1 VERILLAEDKASLRE
16 MLREVLE
23 KNGYE
28 VDACDSGTA
37 ALRRLESGSYTCL
50 ISDYKLPGA
59 DGMEVLKAALARD
72 SGAHV
77 ILMTA
82 YGTVE
87 LAVAAMKLGAR
98 DFLLKPVDPDHLL
111 LVVDRALAQ
120 QRLLR
125 ENLLLKAERDERVGL
140 PTIIGQSP
148 LMLSVSE
155 QVRKV
160 APTDATVLLLGESG
174 TGKEL
179 FARAV
184 HALSRRSGGPFVAIN
199 CAAIPSTLIENELFG
214 HEKGSYTGAVGLQ
227 RGKFELADGG
237 TIFLDEVGE
246 LEREVQGK
254 ILRALQERT
263 IERIGGT
270 RAFKVDVRII
280 AASNQDLKVATS
292 AGRFRDDLFF
302 RLNIFP
308 VTIPPLRFRSGDIPL
323 LVGHFLEKFGREL
336 KRKDLRITDA
346 AMAKLLDYTWPGNV
360 RELENTLERA
370 AILARGSE
378 IGAEEIVLFS
388 GGEPPHALTDVL
400 DLSGT
405 LPEALDRVRREVEI
419 LKIRSALVETKGN
432 LPEAA
437 ARLGL
442 TAKTLAAKMEEC
454 GISAGSCSEYRL

>member
-1 VERILLAEDKASLRE
+1 MERILLAEDKTSLRE

-23 KNGYE
+23 KKGYV

-37 ALRRLESGSYTCL
+37 ALNCMESGTYACL

-59 DGMEVLKAALARD
+59 DGMEILKAALARD
-72 SGAHV
+72 PETPV

-87 LAVAAMKLGAR
+87 LAVQAMKLGAR

-111 LVVDRALAQ
+111 LMVERALAQ

-125 ENLLLKAERDERVGL
+125 ENLLLKAERDERLGL

-148 LMLSVSE
+148 LMQSVSE

-184 HALSRRSGGPFVAIN
+184 HTLSRRAEGPFVAIN

-254 ILRALQERT
+254 ILRALQEKT
-263 IERIGGT
+263 IERIGA

-280 AASNQDLKVATS
+280 AASNQDLKAATS
-292 AGRFRDDLFF
+292 AGRFRDDLYY

-308 VTIPPLRFRSGDIPL
+308 VTIPPLRFRPGDIPI
-323 LVGHFLEKFGREL
+323 LVRHFLEKFGREL
-336 KRKDLRITDA
+336 GRKDLRITDA
-346 AMAKLLDYTWPGNV
+346 AMEKLLAYGWPGNV

-370 AILARGSE
+370 AILARGPD

-388 GGEPPHALTDVL
+388 GAEHPHALADVM

-405 LPEALDRVRREVEI
+405 LPEALDRVRREVEAC
-419 LKIRSALVETKGN
+419 KIRMALGETKGN
-432 LPEAA
+432 IHEAA
-437 ARLGL
+437 ARLGIA
-442 TAKTLAAKMEEC
+442 AKTLAVKMEEY
-454 GISAGSCSEYRL
+454 GIAP

>member
-1 VERILLAEDKASLRE
+1 MERILLAEDKTSLRE

-23 KNGYE
+23 KKGYE
-28 VDACDSGTA
+28 VDACESGTA
-37 ALRRLESGSYTCL
+37 ALRRLESGSYACL

-59 DGMEVLKAALARD
+59 DGMEILKAALARD
-72 SGAHV
+72 AGTHV

-125 ENLLLKAERDERVGL
+125 ENLLLKAERDERLGL
-140 PTIIGQSP
+140 PIIIGRSP
-148 LMLSVSE
+148 LMQSVSE
-155 QVRKV
+155 QIRKV
-160 APTDATVLLLGESG
+160 APTDAGVLLLGESG

-184 HALSRRSGGPFVAIN
+184 HALSRRAEGPFVAVN
-199 CAAIPSTLIENELFG
+199 CAAIPTTLIENELFG

-254 ILRALQERT
+254 ILRALQEKT

-280 AASNQDLKVATS
+280 AASNRDLKAAAA
-292 AGRFRDDLFF
+292 AGRFRDDLYF

-308 VTIPPLRFRSGDIPL
+308 VTIPPLRSRPGDIPI
-323 LVGHFLEKFGREL
+323 LVPHFLEKFGREL
-336 KRKDLRITDA
+336 GRRDLRVTDA
-346 AMAKLLDYTWPGNV
+346 AMQKLLAYGWPGNV

-370 AILARGSE
+370 AILARGPD
-378 IGAEEIVLFS
+378 IGAEEIVLVS
-388 GGEPPHALTDVL
+388 GGEPPSALADL
-400 DLSGT
+400 MDLSGT
-405 LPEALDRVRREVEI
+405 LPEALDRMRREVEAR
-419 LKIRSALVETKGN
+419 KIRTAIEETKGN
-432 LPEAA
+432 LHEAA
-437 ARLGL
+437 ARLGI
-442 TAKTLAAKMEEC
+442 AVKTLAVKAEEY
-454 GISAGSCSEYRL
+454 GIT